1 MGIIKV
7 KQSFMPHIQ
16 YSNKADSKSLVES
29 FAPLLKNYE
38 INILK
43 KFTFSN
49 RLNAEYTN
57 TNNDQP

>member
-1 MGIIKV
+1 MGITKV
-7 KQSFMPHIQ
+7 KQSFMAHIQ
-16 YSNKADSKSLVES
+16 HFNQLNSKSLVES